1 MIIKR
6 FITCA
11 AAAAMALS
19 FCAVSALAETQTI
32 FESEKEIQL
41 VTDDGS
47 TAEAAIMQEGEYDNF
62 TVTFNLED
70 YANQGSYAQ
79 LMAYDTENNPLMY
92 INMYFAGDEYHYV
105 CGNGSYEWSNDNNYM
120 TEQDGSRGAFNIDI
134 KIVVEDGQ
142 SKMYVDDTFIT
153 SIPTSAKNLGK
164 FVATPTVSGKWQQF
178 TISDLIV
185 TTEAEDEP
193 TGVAATKVEV
203 VADEGETADAVGF
216 TYNYTENS
224 SSTIKWIVSNGTD
237 TKEIEGKSP
246 VISTTGEAIIG
257 LLITDVPEELV
268 DGMTA
273 TVVIE

>member
-19 FCAVSALAETQTI
+19 CCAVSASAETQI
-32 FESEKEIQL
+32 IYENEKEIQL
-41 VTDDGS
+41 VTDDES

-79 LMAYDTENNPLMY
+79 LMAYDTKNNPLMY
-92 INMYFAGDEYHYV
+92 INMYFARDEYHYV
-105 CGNGSYEWSNDNNYM
+105 CGDGSYEWSSNKNYT
-120 TEQDGSRGAFNIDI
+120 TEQDGKKGEFNIDI

-142 SKMYVDDTFIT
+142 SQMYVDNTFVT

-164 FVATPTVSGKWQQF
+164 FVATPTVSDRWQQF
-178 TISDLIV
+178 TISDLTV
-185 TTEAEDEP
+185 TTDKEDVP
-193 TGVAATKVEV
+193 TGALATKVLPDAEAGEV
-203 VADEGETADAVGF
+203 QDAVGF
-216 TYNYTENS
+216 TYELSGAVDSLTWY
-224 SSTIKWIVSNGTD
+224 VSNGETETAIKTESTKIRTD
-237 TKEIEGKSP
+237 GK
-246 VISTTGEAIIG
+246 AIIG

-268 DGMTA
+268 DDMTA
-273 TVVIE
+273 KVVIE